1 MRRLFGLVSSLS
13 VVVVALAVQT
23 AEAAPECGLVV
34 GGTTRAAKL
43 AHEADGTY
51 TLSEHVSVLAVDGEL
66 ADSQLVYQLTGLIC
80 AFDDGAVVADCR
92 VGEQRLTVTVG
103 SQVLWEVSEGES
115 TEWSRSFMADGCKL
129 NSEEPS
135 PFE

>member
-34 GGTTRAAKL
+34 GSTTRAAKL
-43 AHEADGTY
+43 AHEPDGTY
-51 TLSEHVSVLAVDGEL
+51 TLSEYVSVLAADSEF

-80 AFDDGAVVADCR
+80 AFDDGPLVADCR
-92 VGEQRLTVTVG
+92 VGERRLTVTVG
-103 SQVLWEVSEGES
+103 SAVLWEVDHGES
-115 TEWSRSFMADGCKL
+115 TEWSSSFMADGCKL
-129 NSEEPS
+129 SS
-135 PFE
+135 SFE